1 MGVLVMSDVQ
11 VIVFALNS
19 ELCGVS
25 TSIVHKIEKFGE
37 IARIPEMP
45 DYIEGLFNLRGRVVP
60 VVNLNKRFGMG
71 DTEINKKTKIII
83 TEKDSQLFG
92 FVVNNVIEIIGLDN
106 NSIDTSES
114 ILHLNSRSYLKGVGK
129 KDGKLFSIIDLNS
142 ILDEAEIMEV
152 NKAIENK

>member
-1 MGVLVMSDVQ
+1 MGVLVMADLQ
-11 VIVFALNS
+11 VVIFALNN

-37 IARIPEMP
+37 VAHIPGMP

-60 VVNLNKRFGMG
+60 VVSLNKRFGMG

-83 TEKDSQLFG
+83 TEKDSQLYG

-106 NSIDTSES
+106 ESIDTSDS
-114 ILHLNSRSYLKGVGK
+114 ILHLNSRSYLRGVGK
-129 KDGKLFSIIDLNS
+129 KDGKLFSIIDLNC
-142 ILDEAEIMEV
+142 ILDEAEITEV